1 VAVASSLFSMQG
13 VLPFT
18 PNLVHFAYVLLLL
31 IILVAATLVVLF
43 NWDACL
49 QPIVLSLRKVIL
61 YLVFEGKRV
70 GIEIAHDIGL
80 TGKAVRRAVFS
91 RQGRR
96 AENLENGL
104 DMV

>member
-1 VAVASSLFSMQG
+1 MQG

-18 PNLVHFAYVLLLL
+18 PNLAHFAYVLLLL

-49 QPIVLSLRKVIL
+49 QPIVLSLRRVIS
-61 YLVFEGKRV
+61 YLVIEGKRV
-70 GIEIAHDIGL
+70 GKEIAHDIDL
-80 TGKAVRRAVFS
+80 TGKAVRRAIFS
-91 RQGRR
+91 RQRR
-96 AENLENGL
+96 RTENLESGL